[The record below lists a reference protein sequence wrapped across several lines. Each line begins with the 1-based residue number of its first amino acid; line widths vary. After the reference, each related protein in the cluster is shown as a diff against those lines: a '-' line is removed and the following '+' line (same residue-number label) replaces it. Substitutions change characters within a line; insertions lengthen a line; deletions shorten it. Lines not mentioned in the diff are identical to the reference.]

1 MEWLNYHHLFYF
13 YTVAREGGVT
23 AAANRLL
30 LAQSTLS
37 AQIGELED
45 RLGAR
50 LFEKV
55 GRRLVLTPTG
65 RTVMQY
71 ADEIFG
77 LGREMLDVVRG
88 GASNKPLPFLVG
100 VSDALPKLVVHQLL
114 EPALRLPTPV
124 SLVVTEGKVEPLLA
138 ELAIHALDMV
148 LSDAPAAP
156 YLKVRAHNRLVGD
169 CPVSVL
175 GAPSLAAKYRPG
187 FPRSLD
193 GAPFV
198 MPLGGTA
205 LRRSLDQWFDQMG
218 ITPTVAAQVDDSALA
233 KVMGAAGVGLFFAP
247 STIEAQVR
255 RQFRAQVVG
264 HIDDVRERFY
274 VISTERK
281 LRHIAAQAVVERAKE
296 RSEA

>member
-37 AQIGELED
+37 AQIGELEG

-88 GASNKPLPFLVG
+88 GASDKPLPFLVG
-100 VSDALPKLVVHQLL
+100 VSDALPKLVVYQLL

-124 SLVVTEGKVEPLLA
+124 SLIVTEGKVEPLLA
-138 ELAIHALDMV
+138 DLAIHALDMV

-156 YLKVRAHNRLVGD
+156 YLKVRTHNRLVGD

-175 GAPSLAAKYRPG
+175 GTASLAAKYRPG

-198 MPLGGTA
+198 MPMPGTA
-205 LRRSLDQWFDQMG
+205 LRRSLDQWFDQMA
-218 ITPTVAAQVDDSALA
+218 IAPTVAAQVEDSALA

-247 STIEAQVR
+247 STIEVQVR

-274 VISTERK
+274 VITTDRK
-281 LRHIAAQAVVERAKE
+281 IRHVAAQAVVERAKE